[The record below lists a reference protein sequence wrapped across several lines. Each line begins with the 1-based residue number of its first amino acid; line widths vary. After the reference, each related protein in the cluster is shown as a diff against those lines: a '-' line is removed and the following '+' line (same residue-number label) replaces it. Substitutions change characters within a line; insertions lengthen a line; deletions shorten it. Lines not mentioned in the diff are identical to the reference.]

1 MDSSLDIQPQDIV
14 LLHVGGC
21 GAYGPID
28 SVLTMFPKQCV
39 VIAFEARESADDL
52 ETLRAYELC
61 GVRTIL
67 VNACI
72 ADRTGPGR
80 LFINK
85 QVSSSSMLPP
95 SPQAVNEHIAP
106 FAAPEIT
113 TWGENTE
120 LDREIALDTI
130 SLGDFLNDR
139 GVTPDVLSIDA
150 QGMELLIMK
159 GMGPAI
165 DLTNAVISEV
175 EFFEVYSGQ
184 GLFHEQFGFLAE
196 HGFRLADLLNSQF
209 WHPGPVCGQGF
220 YTVAEALWFK
230 KIDAFL
236 SYNEASD
243 YLLLQGIKLAAVGF
257 AFDRFSYAY
266 MLLKRLM
273 ARDEAQVVE
282 LCHKLGFDILLQLV
296 EIIDKNL
303 PDYTVNNQLFLKHLD
318 LKRLLRQY
326 PDEAQFDEAF
336 YLRQHPDVALAV
348 QRGEFRSGFSH
359 FMAYGLFENR
369 LYRPIS

>member
-1 MDSSLDIQPQDIV
+1 
-14 LLHVGGC
+14 
-21 GAYGPID
+21 
-28 SVLTMFPKQCV
+28 MFPKQCV

-52 ETLRAYELC
+52 ETQRAYELN

-72 ADRTGPGR
+72 ADRTGTGR

-85 QVSSSSMLPP
+85 QVASSSMLPP

-106 FAAPEIT
+106 FAPPEIT

-120 LDREIALDTI
+120 LDREIALNTI

-159 GMGPAI
+159 GMGRAI

-175 EFFEVYSGQ
+175 EFFEIYSGQ

-243 YLLLQGIKLAAVGF
+243 HLLLQGIKLAAVGF
-257 AFDRFSYAY
+257 AFERFSYAY

-282 LCHKLGFDILLQLV
+282 LCQALGFEVLLKLV
-296 EIIDKNL
+296 EAVDKNL
-303 PDYTVNNQLFLKHLD
+303 PYYALDTQFFKNLKFLCHPNSPPV
-318 LKRLLRQY
+318 Y
-326 PDEAQFDEAF
+326 PKADPNYFNEAF
-336 YLRQHPDVALAV
+336 YLQQYPDVARAV
-348 QRGEFRSGFSH
+348 EIGMFRSGWAH
-359 FMAYGLFENR
+359 FVQYGQFENR
-369 LYRPIS
+369 LPVPYFEYMLDQLRHSLT